1 MQFRGNAA
9 AIYFTKPLSS
19 NKPNLPK
26 DHRYLNRTPNN
37 NTQHLDNSDK
47 KNTSFNKKE
56 GSSAGKNNNFS
67 VKSPADNSP
76 LYEPKNKGKSVTPES
91 EKIVENQAKHEKKK
105 TVNERKEEKG
115 PLPYN
120 LNQEVTPKNKEESMD
135 YNDDNDFK
143 ENDLVAK
150 EKHEEFHKHDVE
162 SKETTPYKNDES
174 EFHKNQNED
183 ELKKNDHSH
192 SADNDPYKNDI
203 NFDDNSE
210 KHEELPENTSISKIQ
225 ESKMTNN
232 AKSKVESS
240 HEIVDEALPKSNTYD
255 QTNHPSLEKSKITEN
270 TKSKM
275 QNSIEVAENTHSK
288 SSEIKKMVLSV
299 HPPKDLYEEELE
311 NFLEKYVEQVPREII
326 STFPISVPDILTKSS
341 EEDLNFLEFH
351 DEKAEMIGLAIVHVD
366 KSFLSYKRISIIHFS
381 LKYNDLELL
390 NQAAQKLLIWIWTN
404 DNCEEIR
411 VNLYHSLNENS
422 DELELNKSFQD
433 IFTSKGFR
441 WKLLTNDKTSGT
453 RFTIFGLRRKVE
465 EFQPPDIQSEPII
478 FRSCVIL
485 SDSMDINNNNEINEV
500 YDNVNCQLNAL
511 STFKKEYCD
520 GEISEN
526 LNSLLET
533 IKAQPNFVFQGM
545 KCKELESLS
554 SCCKFL
560 SDNNFDDVKELIW
573 KNEDIEEK
581 IVCSLLKACYRW
593 ENFRTVNVMQNKKNA
608 SLLRIIPV
616 NFHYIKI
623 RIF

>member
-1 MQFRGNAA
+1 M
-9 AIYFTKPLSS
+9 
-19 NKPNLPK
+19 
-26 DHRYLNRTPNN
+26 YLNRTPNN

-47 KNTSFNKKE
+47 KNNSFNKKE

-67 VKSPADNSP
+67 VKSPIDNSP
-76 LYEPKNKGKSVTPES
+76 LYEPKNQGKSATPES

-105 TVNERKEEKG
+105 SVNERKEEKV
-115 PLPYN
+115 PFPY
-120 LNQEVTPKNKEESMD
+120 NQEVTPKNKEENMD
-135 YNDDNDFK
+135 YNEDKDFK
-143 ENDLVAK
+143 
-150 EKHEEFHKHDVE
+150 EEFHKHDVE
-162 SKETTPYKNDES
+162 SKETTSYKND
-174 EFHKNQNED
+174 
-183 ELKKNDHSH
+183 L
-192 SADNDPYKNDI
+192 

-210 KHEELPENTSISKIQ
+210 KHEELPKNTSISKIQ

-240 HEIVDEALPKSNTYD
+240 HEIVDEALPKSNTFD

-270 TKSKM
+270 TKSKI
-275 QNSIEVAENTHSK
+275 QSSVEVTENKHSK
-288 SSEIKKMVLSV
+288 SSEIKKMVLSI
-299 HPPKDLYEEELE
+299 HPPKNLYEEELE
-311 NFLEKYVEQVPREII
+311 NFLEKYVEQVPHDII
-326 STFPISVPDILTKSS
+326 STFPISIPDILNKSS

-422 DELELNKSFQD
+422 NELELNKSLQD

-511 STFKKEYCD
+511 STFKKEYAD
-520 GEISEN
+520 EEISEN
-526 LNSLLET
+526 LKNLLET

-560 SDNNFDDVKELIW
+560 SDNNFDDVKELIC
-573 KNEDIEEK
+573 KKEDIEEK

-608 SLLRIIPV
+608 SFLRIIPV
-616 NFHYIKI
+616 NLHYIKI